1 MPTPCRN
8 GRMAEKENGNENR
21 HEETRKTLDGI
32 FVEKHEDVPVLP
44 PFFAPV
50 CCTIIWCAPLFVYIH
65 IFCGLSKHEVNPD
78 M

>member
-1 MPTPCRN
+1 
-8 GRMAEKENGNENR
+8 MAEKENGNENR

-50 CCTIIWCAPLFVYIH
+50 CCTIHMVRPPFRLYSYFLWPF
-65 IFCGLSKHEVNPD
+65 KT
-78 M
+78 